1 LELELSRARNEVRQE
16 APAGPRL
23 NPPLSWL
30 QLAILLALA
39 GLLYHSIL
47 GALLRNWWEDPNFSH
62 GFFVPIFSAYVVW
75 ENRRSLSRLS
85 IRPNWFGLLVI
96 AGALSVLVVGNLG
109 AELFLSRSSFVL
121 LLGGMIIFFAGWRYF
136 RALLFP
142 WAVLFLMIPIPVV
155 IFNQITFPLQFMAS
169 RMATWLLVFVGVPV
183 LREGNVIHLPTM
195 TLEVVEA
202 CSGIRSL
209 VSLVTLAVIY
219 GHLAERSKLKRVALV
234 LAAFPVAVVAN
245 GLRIM
250 GTGLMGQY
258 WNPERA
264 EGFFHE
270 FSGWVIFILSLGML
284 FLVHRSLS
292 LWKTQPRSQ
301 PS

>member
-1 LELELSRARNEVRQE
+1 MSRAHNEVRQE
-16 APAGPRL
+16 AYADPRL
-23 NPPLSWL
+23 NPPLSWF

-47 GALLRNWWEDPNFSH
+47 VALVRNWWEDPNFSH

-75 ENRRSLSRLS
+75 ENRRSLSRLP

-121 LLGGMIIFFAGWRYF
+121 LLGGMIILFAGWGYF

-155 IFNQITFPLQFMAS
+155 IFNQVTFPLQFMAS
-169 RMATWLLVFVGVPV
+169 RMSTWLLAFVGVPV

-195 TLEVVEA
+195 TLEIVEA

-234 LAAFPVAVVAN
+234 LAAFPVAVAAN

-301 PS
+301 AS

>member
-1 LELELSRARNEVRQE
+1 MSRAPHIIQQDNQ
-16 APAGPRL
+16 AGPSSAFPL
-23 NPPLSWL
+23 NWF
-30 QLAILLALA
+30 QFAILLALVA
-39 GLLYHSIL
+39 LLYRSIL
-47 GALLRNWWEDPNFSH
+47 VALVLNWWNDPDFSH
-62 GFFVPIFSAYVVW
+62 GFFVPLFSAYVVW
-75 ENRRSLSRLS
+75 ENRRPLSRLAFH
-85 IRPNWFGLLVI
+85 PNWLGLPVI
-96 AGALSVLVVGNLG
+96 AGALFVLLVGNLG

-121 LLGGMIIFFAGWRYF
+121 LLAGLILLFAGWTYF

-155 IFNQITFPLQFMAS
+155 VFNQITFPLQFLAS
-169 RMATWLLVFVGVPV
+169 RMATWLLAFVGVPV

-195 TLEVVEA
+195 SLEVVEA

-209 VSLVTLAVIY
+209 VSLITLAVIY
-219 GHLAERSKLKRVALV
+219 GYMAERSTLKRITLV
-234 LAAFPVAVVAN
+234 LAAFPVAVAAN
-245 GLRIM
+245 SLRIM

-258 WNPERA
+258 WSPEKA

-292 LWKTQPRSQ
+292 FWKTQPRSQ